1 MHAIKTVVRVSLC
14 LVGLLAA
21 NVAGAET
28 KTYSGAT
35 KGDWSVDENW
45 TPAGVPSAGDDVV
58 ISDKAVTLNGA
69 AAVAS
74 LTLEAGATLT
84 VQAAPSASPA
94 LADLYANATIV
105 NVTGLLKV
113 AEGATLA
120 PACDPATGAA
130 VFFKVGSFTLE
141 AGGRVNAD
149 DAGYAWQSGTAP
161 SGATV
166 SGSYWTWA
174 PDCSTGDANGAS
186 HGGKASSGNKKTY
199 GWKYA
204 PHFAGSPSWWYYS
217 DSHVPGGGVVAIW
230 SSGAMSIAGVVSANA
245 NRSGRKGSAITPSG
259 GSVWLAGGTV
269 AVRADARVTAN
280 GSSSLKAGGGGGR
293 VSFAV
298 GLSFAELA
306 SLTDGSS
313 PADFSYAEEVSGFWC
328 VALGGYYSAFP
339 LLRAGDGSV
348 TCVTK
353 GASALSVEPAP
364 VAPVPLPDTCDGEA
378 KVYVGEN
385 GGDWCVSENWSPV
398 GVPCAN
404 DEVTIQGRSVRL
416 NRGAEVKSLTL
427 AVGSTLHVTATNVA
441 AVSDYEIYA
450 GATWLRVAGA
460 LALTGDA
467 KLEVENDPQ
476 SGAPVR
482 VDVGSFALG
491 ESATVSATA
500 LGWAW
505 TKWDPTTPPPVGAKI
520 VERLTMTETHFYAG
534 YSPGTGFQVGPGYG
548 GASCNVSGKHGVAYG
563 SAFAPFLSG
572 AAGSTYNTTAARA
585 GGTVFVR
592 SRGLVTLDGK
602 ITADGEPKAN
612 YTGSTGGGIW
622 IIGKSFLFGDKAW
635 LSAQGKSTGNY
646 TYGPGGGR
654 IALAEGL
661 SAANIDD
668 FAKGLTAE
676 ELGIASE
683 ELTGVAF
690 DVSGG
695 PGSGVRGNPG
705 TAVMVHGEFADIQ
718 VAFVNDPA
726 VDVVSD
732 PSGVGVFEP
741 GTEQTFYASADH
753 GDRGLSRDGKS
764 RYPCLGYV
772 VSNQTEEIARG
783 TDSSVT
789 LTLSNSPLT
798 VTWLWGNSDCS
809 VAVVVPEH
817 CSVRAGEILS
827 AEDFSVWHGDGETLT
842 LEVVPD
848 DGYEFVSWTGTV
860 PPASL
865 FVNPFVTSEVATRK
879 LEPVVLPAGSSTART
894 YLGGD
899 WNDPAS
905 WDPEGVPDEADRL
918 TLDGTSL
925 TVTQSVTAV
934 SLTLRNGASLV
945 VQAPASSGAVED
957 LYDAALTVKVYGTM
971 TVGAGCTVRPYCHV
985 TTGTPVFFECGSFV
999 LEEGAHFNASSAGYG
1014 WVAGTAPAGS
1024 VSQGGYY
1031 TFAPGAALGFANVA
1045 TFDYVNAI
1053 APFVPGSPMHTYS
1066 SNAGRGGGVAKIKA
1080 GVLTVRGV
1088 ISANGDGGDWSSS
1101 TGGSIWLAGE
1111 TVVFGPN
1118 AALCARGGNCN
1129 NNSTTGVGGAV
1140 SVCVG
1145 LTDEVLTSLM
1155 AGTVPIGVMAAK
1167 TLPGVDVRIT
1177 GGYAKAN
1184 DSSRFR
1190 GPSGSLSVVTMGTA
1204 APTVEPKLPATPA
1217 VGVFGAGSV
1226 ETVLEDDGAALTA
1239 TADDGASFVG
1249 WYGDFTGRRQTEIAL
1264 TVPTDRTRRIWAVF
1278 TTAGVARAF
1287 VGTNGSD
1294 WSDPGNWSPTG
1305 VPGPGDDV
1313 TIESGTVAAT
1323 NALAVKS
1330 LTMTGG
1336 TLTLTDAP
1344 AVVLGDCALSGAAK
1358 LSVRAMESAA
1368 TTWPDLFADAMP
1380 FEVAGKMTLADTAS
1394 VCPCDARVSGA
1405 AVCFRVG
1412 SLDVGVS
1419 AKFDATYGGCDFHL
1433 VSDPRG
1439 EDPRFR
1445 YLQHRGTSWYYSL
1458 VGNTGT
1464 SHTAGPGYG
1473 GNAKGRTNSTYGY
1486 PYAPYLS
1493 GGHGG
1498 VTYNWPSVCGGGV
1511 VLIRAAGKVDLK
1523 GTLRSNGNARNVQ
1536 YVGSTGGS
1544 VWVIAKGFTAAP
1556 TALVE
1561 AKGDAVHYNTFGP
1574 GGGRVSVATGVSDEE
1589 VDALV
1594 RGEMPPDVTA
1604 GELTSVAYNVDPSY
1618 GSVVSG
1624 DKTVN
1629 MGQPG
1634 TATSVTGT
1642 HGDTPVLVTGS
1653 PVSGVVGVE
1662 PSGAQSFE
1670 QGSAQHFTAPVY
1682 GVLEADSLTRFRCA
1696 GYVVSNLTSCVAH
1709 GDGCAFDLEIGPDPL
1724 TVIWQWTDEQ
1734 KGVEVAVPD
1743 GCVISVGGEM
1753 HAEDFTCWQ
1762 LKTGSVSLQVE
1773 PEDGYEFLYWLG
1785 DYPYGQAF
1793 ANPLVVDRAAVR
1805 SVHPVVRRVEPRTT
1819 RTYRGGDWWSP
1830 ESWEPAN
1837 VPGMDDDV
1845 VIVNR
1850 TVGELNTVA
1859 VGSLS
1864 LGQKGELDLTG
1875 TSDWESL
1882 VLKTARDLAVTNNS
1896 RLVVGKQRQRA
1907 HAVVDVGGNFI
1918 ISGQERDSVSK
1929 VRLYGGVMA
1938 DAFTNETGC
1947 GSVNVGGTLS
1957 VGAGCRVQ
1965 PISEAYTGGSL
1976 VFTVG
1981 KLQVETGGS
1990 IDATGCG
1997 FRQVTSET
2005 PSSIAPGTGTDFKYG
2020 GGYGGRGGFDSSLKP
2035 EDRYPRFLGQV
2046 YGSAYAPVDA
2056 GSCSGEY
2063 FGNNGV
2069 GGGLIRVHA
2078 GRIDLAGKLLADGT
2092 SGYGSGSGG
2101 GIWLTARSYKF
2112 RPGAVLSAC
2121 GANNYGGGGGGRI
2134 AIWRK
2139 ADADLIARLAAGEQP
2154 TSDYLQP
2161 RDIEAF
2167 NVAFPG
2173 VTVKVLG
2180 GQQGKSMVA
2189 EDGSFGWFPVQQG
2202 LLLQVK

>member
-1 MHAIKTVVRVSLC
+1 MHAIKNIVTVTFC
-14 LVGLLAA
+14 LGGLLAA
-21 NVAGAET
+21 GVAGAAAKAYVGE
-28 KTYSGAT
+28 AN
-35 KGDWSVDENW
+35 GDWSVAENW
-45 TPAGVPSAGDDVV
+45 DPAGVPGAGDDVV
-58 ISDKAVTLNGA
+58 IADMAVMLNGA
-69 AAVAS
+69 ATVAS
-74 LTLEAGATLT
+74 LTLEEGATLT
-84 VQAAPSASPA
+84 VQAAPSASSA
-94 LADLYANATIV
+94 LADLYANATVV
-105 NVTGLLKV
+105 NVAGALTV
-113 AEGATLA
+113 ASGATLK
-120 PACDPATGAA
+120 PVCDPATGVA
-130 VFFKVGSFTLE
+130 VFFKVGSFALE

-204 PHFAGSPSWWYYS
+204 PHFAGSPSWWHYS

-313 PADFSYAEEVSGFWC
+313 PADFSYAEAVSGFWC

-427 AVGSTLHVTATNVA
+427 AGGSALHVTATNVA

-460 LALTGDA
+460 MALTGDA
-467 KLEVENDPQ
+467 RLEVENDPQ

-548 GASCNVSGKHGVAYG
+548 GASCNVSGKYGVAYG
-563 SAFAPFLSG
+563 SSFAPFLSG

-602 ITADGEPKAN
+602 ITADGEPKAS

-668 FAKGLTAE
+668 LARGMTAD

-695 PGSGVRGNPG
+695 LASGGARGNPG

-789 LTLSNSPLT
+789 LTLPNSPLT

-817 CSVRAGEILS
+817 CSVRAGETVH
-827 AEDFSVWHGDGETLT
+827 AEAFSVWHGDGETLT

-848 DGYEFVSWTGTV
+848 DGYEFVSWTGAV
-860 PPASL
+860 PPEAL
-865 FVNPFVTSEVATRK
+865 FVNPFVTGEVATRK
-879 LEPVVLPAGSSTART
+879 LEPVVLPTGSSTART

-905 WDPEGVPDEADRL
+905 WEPAGAPGEADRL
-918 TLDGTSL
+918 TVDGMSL
-925 TVTQSVTAV
+925 TVTQSVSVV

-945 VQAPASSGAVED
+945 VRAPASSGLLED
-957 LYDAALTVKVYGTM
+957 LHDAALTVRVYGTM
-971 TVGAGCTVRPYCHV
+971 TVGADCTVRPYCHV

-1031 TFAPGAALGFANVA
+1031 TFGPGAALGYANVA

-1066 SNAGRGGGVAKIKA
+1066 TNAGRGGGVVKIKA
-1080 GVLTVRGV
+1080 GALTVRGIV
-1088 ISANGDGGDWSSS
+1088 SANGDGGDWSSS
-1101 TGGSIWLAGE
+1101 TGGSIWLVGE

-1118 AALCARGGNCN
+1118 AALCACGGNCN
-1129 NNSTTGVGGAV
+1129 NNATTGVGGAV

-1145 LTDEVLTSLM
+1145 LTDEVLASLM
-1155 AGTVPIGVMAAK
+1155 AGTVPIGAMVER

-1177 GGYAKAN
+1177 GGYAHAN

-1190 GPSGSLSVVTMGTA
+1190 GPSGSLSVVTMGSAT
-1204 APTVEPKLPATPA
+1204 PTVEPKLPASPA

-1226 ETVLEDDGAALTA
+1226 ETVLGDDGAALTA

-1439 EDPRFR
+1439 EDTRFR
-1445 YLQHRGTSWYYSL
+1445 YLQQRGTSWYYSL

-1473 GNAKGRTNSTYGY
+1473 GNAKGRTNTTYGY

-1561 AKGDAVHYNTFGP
+1561 AKGDAVHYNAFGP

-1594 RGEMPPDVTA
+1594 RGELPPDVTA
-1604 GELTSVAYNVDPSY
+1604 GELTSVAYNVDGGY
-1618 GSVVSG
+1618 GEVVSG
-1624 DKTVN
+1624 DTMVN
-1629 MGQPG
+1629 RGQPG

-1642 HGDTPVLVTGS
+1642 HGDTPVVVTGS
-1653 PVSGVVGVE
+1653 PVVDVVGVE
-1662 PSGAQSFE
+1662 PAGAQSYE
-1670 QGSAQHFTAPVY
+1670 QKSVQRFSAPAS
-1682 GVLEADSLTRFRCA
+1682 GVRESDASTRFRCG
-1696 GYVVSNLTSCVAH
+1696 GYLVSNQTEVVAR
-1709 GDGCAFDLEIGPDPL
+1709 GDDCFFDLEIGPDPL

-1734 KGVEVAVPD
+1734 KGIAVEVPD
-1743 GCVISVGGEM
+1743 GCAVSVGGET

-1762 LKTGSVSLQVE
+1762 LTTASVSLEVV
-1773 PEDGYEFLYWLG
+1773 PESGYEFLYWIG
-1785 DYPYGQAF
+1785 DYPYGQAQ
-1793 ANPLVVDRAAVR
+1793 ANPLVIDRAAVR
-1805 SVHPVVRRVEPRTT
+1805 ALRPVVRLVEPRQT
-1819 RTYRGGDWWSP
+1819 RTYLGGDWWSP

-1837 VPGMDDDV
+1837 VPGLDDDV
-1845 VIVNR
+1845 VIADR
-1850 TVGELNTVA
+1850 TVDGLNTVV

-1864 LGQKGELDLTG
+1864 LGVKGELDLTG
-1875 TSDWESL
+1875 TQDWEAL
-1882 VLKTARDLAVTNNS
+1882 TLRTARDLAVTNTS

-1907 HAVVDVGGNFI
+1907 HAIVDVGGDFVV
-1918 ISGQERDSVSK
+1918 SGQERDSVAK
-1929 VRLYGGVMA
+1929 VRLYGGATGGDFSNV
-1938 DAFTNETGC
+1938 TGC
-1947 GSVNVGGTLS
+1947 GSVIVRGTLS
-1957 VGAGCRVQ
+1957 VGSGCRLR
-1965 PISEAYTGGSL
+1965 PICESYTGGSL

-1981 KLQVETGGS
+1981 KLLVGAGGS
-1990 IDATGCG
+1990 VDASGCG
-1997 FRQVTSET
+1997 FSLALSES
-2005 PSSIAPGTGTDFKYG
+2005 PSTLAPGKGSGFAYG
-2020 GGYGGRGGFDSSLKP
+2020 AGYGGRGGYAQGTSQNWDSQ
-2035 EDRYPRFLGQV
+2035 GQT
-2046 YGSAYAPVDA
+2046 YGSAFAPVDA
-2056 GSCSGEY
+2056 GSCSGEH
-2063 FGNNGV
+2063 GGKNGV

-2078 GRIDLAGKLLADGT
+2078 GRIEVAGKLLADGT
-2092 SGYGSGSGG
+2092 SNYGSGSGG

-2112 RPGAVLSAC
+2112 HPGAILSAC
-2121 GANNYGGGGGGRI
+2121 GASSYGGGGGGRI

-2154 TSDYLQP
+2154 TSDHLQP
-2161 RDIEAF
+2161 RDLESF
-2167 NVAFPG
+2167 NATFPD

-2180 GQQGKSMVA
+2180 GQQGTMEA
-2189 EDGSFGWFPVQQG
+2189 GGNGSFGWFPVQHG
-2202 LLLQVK
+2202 LLLLVR